1 MLDARTIEQTI
12 RQARVDSGLKQSQ
25 LASLAG
31 VSERT
36 LISVEMGTAPG
47 IGMGKLAS
55 ILDVLG
61 LDLKVVPAVQTENN
75 HDLDE
80 TLYSEAFDAAVTQYS
95 FIHTNTT
102 DNQRG
107 SECAR

>member
-1 MLDARTIEQTI
+1 MLDARTIGQTI

-61 LDLKVVPAVQTENN
+61 LDLKVVPAVQKNNN

-80 TLYSEAFDAAVTQYS
+80 ALYSQAFDAAVSQYS
-95 FIHTNTT
+95 PAFTYAT
-102 DNQRG
+102 DSRG
-107 SECAR
+107 GLECAR